1 MMPGLDIDNNVFPDR
16 KDLKKTIQTNK
27 DIYND
32 IVDQAK
38 KINLDKVDYAGEDFV
53 PRADIK
59 QKQRVFFWIRV
70 YLKEEIEIKQDT
82 DVHINWKETNE
93 KLTTK
98 FICYAKKGLD
108 KDLEE
113 QVTNYNPE
121 DDKKVLC
128 LMIDEDKINI
138 HNEDIPFIKTLFKI
152 GRFYEK
158 QVWRRED
165 MILTDKD
172 GNELPWFDIDF

>member
-1 MMPGLDIDNNVFPDR
+1 MMPNFNLDNNVFPDR
-16 KDLKKTIQTNK
+16 KDLKKSIQENK
-27 DIYND
+27 AIYDD

-38 KINLDKVDYAGEDFV
+38 KINLDKVDFNGEDFV
-53 PRADIK
+53 PRSEVK
-59 QKQRVFFWIRV
+59 QKQKVYFWIRV
-70 YLKEEIEIKQDT
+70 YLKEEVEISQDI
-82 DVHINWKETNE
+82 DVSIVWKENE
-93 KLTTK
+93 RLTTK

-128 LMIDEDKINI
+128 LMVEEDRINI
-138 HNEDIPFIKTLFKI
+138 NNEDIPFIKTLFKI

-158 QVWRRED
+158 QVWQRTD
-165 MILTDKD
+165 MKLTDKD
-172 GNELPWFDIDF
+172 GRELPWFDIDF

>member
-27 DIYND
+27 DIYDD

-70 YLKEEIEIKQDT
+70 YLKEEIEITQDT
-82 DVHINWKETNE
+82 DVHINWKEGSE

>member
-1 MMPGLDIDNNVFPDR
+1 MMPNFNLDNNVFPDR
-16 KDLKKTIQTNK
+16 KDLKKSIQAEKTIY
-27 DIYND
+27 DD

-38 KINLDKVDYAGEDFV
+38 KLNVEKINFDGEDFV
-53 PRADIK
+53 PRSEIK

-70 YLKEEIEIKQDT
+70 YLKEEINIELNT
-82 DVHINWKETNE
+82 DVNIIWKETE
-93 KLTTK
+93 KITTK

-128 LMIDEDKINI
+128 LMVDEDRINI
-138 HNEDIPFIKTLFKI
+138 NNEDIPFIKTLFKI

-158 QVWRRED
+158 QVWQRVD
-165 MILTDKD
+165 MSLIDSN